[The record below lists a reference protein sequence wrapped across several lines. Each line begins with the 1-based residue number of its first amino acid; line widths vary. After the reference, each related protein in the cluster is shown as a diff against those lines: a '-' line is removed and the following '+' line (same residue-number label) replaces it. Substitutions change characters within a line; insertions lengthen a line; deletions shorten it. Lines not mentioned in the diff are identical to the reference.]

1 MCINRYSICFGGQGS
16 CSVSLKYLRLGQFKC
31 YDLPNRNINCSTLN
45 HLVQQ
50 RRVFFHFFKL
60 SPYENNILRYTQR
73 NGRVSSCFKM
83 SQLMT
88 DRRCSQLQLPESR
101 TTSSYQQAC
110 FQGEDRKS
118 RSNLKRMKQM
128 CVIYKRQK
136 KNKNRRGQ
144 RSTVISTTR
153 KWETIFCAG

>member
-45 HLVQQ
+45 HSVQQ
-50 RRVFFHFFKL
+50 RHVFFHFFKL

-88 DRRCSQLQLPESR
+88 DRRCSQLQLPQSR
-101 TTSSYQQAC
+101 ATSSYQQAC
-110 FQGEDRKS
+110 FPGEDRKS
-118 RSNLKRMKQM
+118 RSNLKRIKQM

-136 KNKNRRGQ
+136 KTKTEGVREAQ
-144 RSTVISTTR
+144 
-153 KWETIFCAG
+153 